1 MDIRRREIIYPRPS
15 YRVHLIIEMEEIQK
29 MLTNPVLTLV
39 GILLVLREIHNLVTA
54 IKTLIT
60 QRNDALT
67 VTSQS
72 AIALLNDIKTALMRL
87 SQLIKSH

>member
-1 MDIRRREIIYPRPS
+1 MDE
-15 YRVHLIIEMEEIQK
+15 LQK

-39 GILLVLREIHNLVTA
+39 GILLVLREIHSLVNA

-67 VTSQS
+67 ATSQS
-72 AIALLNDIKTALMRL
+72 ALVLLNDIKTALTRL
-87 SQLIKSH
+87 YQLIKLR

>member
-1 MDIRRREIIYPRPS
+1 MDE
-15 YRVHLIIEMEEIQK
+15 LQK

-39 GILLVLREIHNLVTA
+39 GILLVLREIHSLVIA
-54 IKTLIT
+54 IKALIT

-72 AIALLNDIKTALMRL
+72 ALVLLNDIKTALTRL
-87 SQLIKSH
+87 YQLIKLR

>member
-1 MDIRRREIIYPRPS
+1 MDE
-15 YRVHLIIEMEEIQK
+15 LQK

-39 GILLVLREIHNLVTA
+39 GILLVLREIHSLVTA
-54 IKTLIT
+54 IKALIT

-72 AIALLNDIKTALMRL
+72 ALVMLNDIKTALTRL
-87 SQLIKSH
+87 YQLIKLR

>member
-1 MDIRRREIIYPRPS
+1 MDE
-15 YRVHLIIEMEEIQK
+15 LQK

-54 IKTLIT
+54 IKALIT
-60 QRNDALT
+60 QHNDALT

-72 AIALLNDIKTALMRL
+72 ALVLLNDIKTALTRL
-87 SQLIKSH
+87 YQLIKLR

>member
-1 MDIRRREIIYPRPS
+1 MDE
-15 YRVHLIIEMEEIQK
+15 LQK

-60 QRNDALT
+60 QRNDTLT

-72 AIALLNDIKTALMRL
+72 AMALLNDIKTALARL
-87 SQLIKSH
+87 YQLIKSR

>member
-1 MDIRRREIIYPRPS
+1 
-15 YRVHLIIEMEEIQK
+15 MEELQK

-60 QRNDALT
+60 QRNDALII
-67 VTSQS
+67 TSQS
-72 AIALLNDIKTALMRL
+72 ALALLNDIKTALTRL
-87 SQLIKSH
+87 YQLIKLR

>member
-1 MDIRRREIIYPRPS
+1 MDE
-15 YRVHLIIEMEEIQK
+15 LQK

-39 GILLVLREIHNLVTA
+39 GILLVLREIHNILIA

-67 VTSQS
+67 ITSQS
-72 AIALLNDIKTALMRL
+72 ALALLNDIETALTRL
-87 SQLIKSH
+87 CQLIESR

>member
-1 MDIRRREIIYPRPS
+1 MDE
-15 YRVHLIIEMEEIQK
+15 LQK

-39 GILLVLREIHNLVTA
+39 GILLVLREIHNLVIA

-72 AIALLNDIKTALMRL
+72 ALAMLDDIKTALTRL
-87 SQLIKSH
+87 YQLIESR

>member
-1 MDIRRREIIYPRPS
+1 MDE
-15 YRVHLIIEMEEIQK
+15 LQE

-39 GILLVLREIHNLVTA
+39 GILLVLREIHSLVTV
-54 IKTLIT
+54 IKALIT

-72 AIALLNDIKTALMRL
+72 ALVLLNDIKTALTRL
-87 SQLIKSH
+87 YQLIKLR

>member
-1 MDIRRREIIYPRPS
+1 MDEW
-15 YRVHLIIEMEEIQK
+15 QK

-39 GILLVLREIHNLVTA
+39 GILLLLREIHSLVVV

-67 VTSQS
+67 ATSKS
-72 AIALLNDIKTALMRL
+72 ALALLSDIKVALTRL
-87 SQLIKSH
+87 YQLIESR

>member
-1 MDIRRREIIYPRPS
+1 MDE
-15 YRVHLIIEMEEIQK
+15 LQK

-39 GILLVLREIHNLVTA
+39 GILLILREIHSLVTT
-54 IKTLIT
+54 IKALIT

-72 AIALLNDIKTALMRL
+72 ALVLLNDIKTALTRL
-87 SQLIKSH
+87 YQLIKLR